1 MIAQW
6 NEALICQ
13 WDDAAQKL
21 GFGQSAAFANIVL
34 WILLINFYLIFSLF
48 LSKRN
53 PKFDDER
60 KVRIR
65 TYLRG
70 YALRY
75 LFILASMGYY
85 LVYKSYFHSGGT
97 LPLWFT
103 GFIFVC
109 YTLGNIVFGVMF
121 SMGILQGQI
130 LGIEH
135 LFKTNI
141 NRAAMGGLMVSAF
154 FITEELMQNFL
165 SEEYGFVGGLMVTV
179 GMMGAR
185 TPIMKIIDK
194 GTDSMVVD
202 ALEINDDAAKIYRE
216 QYLTVVHDGVITELE
231 RRMLKIT
238 AKALKL
244 SEEQC
249 KEIESEHSKDVI
261 EEE

>member
-1 MIAQW
+1 M
-6 NEALICQ
+6 
-13 WDDAAQKL
+13 
-21 GFGQSAAFANIVL
+21 NI
-34 WILLINFYLIFSLF
+34 S
-48 LSKRN
+48 
-53 PKFDDER
+53 DER

-70 YALRY
+70 YAIRY

-85 LVYKSYFHSGGT
+85 LIYKSFFHSGGT
-97 LPLWFT
+97 APIWFT

-135 LFKTNI
+135 LFKANI
-141 NRAAMGGLMVSAF
+141 NRAAMGGLLVTAF
-154 FITEELMQNFL
+154 FVTEEVMQNFL
-165 SEEYGFVGGLMVTV
+165 SEEYGFIGGLMVTFS
-179 GMMGAR
+179 MMGAR
-185 TPIMKIIDK
+185 TPIMKLIDK
-194 GTDSMVVD
+194 GTNSMVVN
-202 ALEINDDAAKIYRE
+202 ALEINDDASQIYRE

-231 RRMLKIT
+231 RRMLRIT
-238 AKALKL
+238 AKALRL

-249 KEIESEHSKDVI
+249 KAIEFEHSKGVV